1 MANTTSIP
9 WPNLFDVARNK
20 LAIIENNAS
29 IVNRTKLLILTEPTE
44 LYNNPNFGVGLKR
57 HLWQYNNENQKE
69 IIKDRIVQQL
79 KLHEPCVVPDETQF
93 SDGLLFSGTND
104 PINSAQDYNRLKMT
118 VALKSIYGDTAEI
131 NINDLQGVDIGV

>member
-57 HLWQYNNENQKE
+57 HLWQYNTENQKE
-69 IIKDRIVQQL
+69 IIKDCIVQQL

>member
-1 MANTTSIP
+1 MANTASIP